1 MANKEVN
8 FNDPT
13 SVAAAIA
20 EAETA
25 EATKAEAKAEAK
37 TGAPNAKKPRVIKVT
52 YTADKDIKKGE
63 TIEFEYTLPVSAGSR
78 GILAGKKLEDMTDDE
93 LKIEYRNASS
103 VLYKQQKAGN
113 KDTTKAQARVDA
125 VIKRMEEKG
134 ISVQKRAAA
143 VPVTAESVAALIKA
157 GKLSAEDIQKLLD
170 GSAE

>member
-1 MANKEVN
+1 MANTEVN

-25 EATKAEAKAEAK
+25 EATKAEAK
-37 TGAPNAKKPRVIKVT
+37 TGAPKAKKPRVIKVT

-143 VPVTAESVAALIKA
+143 APVTAESVAALIKA
-157 GKLSAEDIQKLLD
+157 GKLSAADIQKLLD